1 MATKTFEE
9 LKQLAIQ
16 IRDEKTNKQNTATRV
31 GTAMLEHINKL
42 EQDYY
47 DKTQTDEELKERD
60 DKLTELEEKSIYI
73 KKKSGI
79 IYGRDQQIIINST
92 LLKKNSKI
100 YYKSNSSNVLVYL
113 FREDG
118 SNESLE
124 ESTQI
129 RKEYYITEDFKY
141 IRFYKGG
148 ETLVDQFEIE
158 LTIVPQEFKSIFEG
172 IEVET
177 YPIYEKDR
185 QIEYRYD
192 FKEGQILRCS
202 YKILEE
208 IEIGSAAFYMFRSD
222 GTYQSFTI
230 YKDVMSEIY
239 LSESYDYAK
248 LFISHKDDLKAPLC
262 NLCLELKNLPDLQ
275 KGVSGI
281 STPGVGGGS
290 LDEQIKLYAEIKKGC
305 KLIYRIEAVEDITS
319 TNSYAAY
326 LFRKDG
332 SYVSIPSP
340 NAEDNE
346 YICNEDFLYMRV
358 YLSHQGDSKSQ
369 KFQLYL
375 RGIYN
380 FPNIIKITDENN
392 LRFILPDKFFMVN
405 GMEQQI
411 FAHSILPNADTDID
425 IFTYPMSE
433 SNFDADEIHEGKNS
447 VLKNLK
453 DCILRIGFIHPNL
466 KSYMLYKDVSVVWLE
481 NPNGVIKKAL
491 VIGDSITNR
500 GVAYFV
506 RLAAQKVGATINMFG
521 TCPNYNSTYGEGHE
535 GWTWGNFIG
544 QRTKANNTHITYLS
558 DGLTEGGAYI
568 NAFMRKATE
577 SDKSTYP
584 DFCFPNTDSENETPY
599 SENSDKE
606 QQYYIFDF
614 DYYLKRWGDEK
625 PNIPDAITIALNT
638 NDINHNISVD
648 DVVKYSNFMV
658 QRIQQVVPNA
668 KVGIIPSP
676 TWGAGMDFEKVITY
690 IDAIRSNF
698 KSNDKVDIIGAWAF
712 ISRYHAFGLKDKQNI
727 GTDTIN
733 AKYQEG
739 VHYDT
744 GDGGKKTYIPY
755 GKVVASYILN
765 S

>member
-1 MATKTFEE
+1 
-9 LKQLAIQ
+9 
-16 IRDEKTNKQNTATRV
+16 
-31 GTAMLEHINKL
+31 
-42 EQDYY
+42 
-47 DKTQTDEELKERD
+47 
-60 DKLTELEEKSIYI
+60 
-73 KKKSGI
+73 
-79 IYGRDQQIIINST
+79 
-92 LLKKNSKI
+92 
-100 YYKSNSSNVLVYL
+100 
-113 FREDG
+113 
-118 SNESLE
+118 
-124 ESTQI
+124 
-129 RKEYYITEDFKY
+129 
-141 IRFYKGG
+141 
-148 ETLVDQFEIE
+148 
-158 LTIVPQEFKSIFEG
+158 
-172 IEVET
+172 
-177 YPIYEKDR
+177 
-185 QIEYRYD
+185 
-192 FKEGQILRCS
+192 
-202 YKILEE
+202 
-208 IEIGSAAFYMFRSD
+208 
-222 GTYQSFTI
+222 
-230 YKDVMSEIY
+230 
-239 LSESYDYAK
+239 
-248 LFISHKDDLKAPLC
+248 
-262 NLCLELKNLPDLQ
+262 
-275 KGVSGI
+275 
-281 STPGVGGGS
+281 
-290 LDEQIKLYAEIKKGC
+290 
-305 KLIYRIEAVEDITS
+305 
-319 TNSYAAY
+319 
-326 LFRKDG
+326 
-332 SYVSIPSP
+332 
-340 NAEDNE
+340 
-346 YICNEDFLYMRV
+346 
-358 YLSHQGDSKSQ
+358 
-369 KFQLYL
+369 
-375 RGIYN
+375 
-380 FPNIIKITDENN
+380 
-392 LRFILPDKFFMVN
+392 
-405 GMEQQI
+405 
-411 FAHSILPNADTDID
+411 
-425 IFTYPMSE
+425 
-433 SNFDADEIHEGKNS
+433 
-447 VLKNLK
+447 
-453 DCILRIGFIHPNL
+453 
-466 KSYMLYKDVSVVWLE
+466 MLYKDVSVVWLE

-658 QRIQQVVPNA
+658 QRIQQAVPNV
-668 KVGIIPSP
+668 KIGIIPAP
-676 TWGAGMDFEKVITY
+676 TWGAGMEFEKVITY

-712 ISRYHAFGLKDKQNI
+712 ISRYYAFGLKDKQNI